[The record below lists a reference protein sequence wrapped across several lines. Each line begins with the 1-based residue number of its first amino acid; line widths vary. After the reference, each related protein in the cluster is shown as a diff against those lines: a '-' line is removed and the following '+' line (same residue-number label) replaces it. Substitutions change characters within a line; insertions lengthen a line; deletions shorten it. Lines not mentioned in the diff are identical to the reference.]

1 MHPFKGAAVAVL
13 CSGIFTIAIQASTPV
28 QTGRGGQ
35 AQRPRVV
42 SPEVSSDRHITFRVY
57 APRAQSVRLTASDIP
72 RLNRGL
78 HER

>member
-1 MHPFKGAAVAVL
+1 VHPFKGRGRGSFVFKN
-13 CSGIFTIAIQASTPV
+13 SHDHNPWEYPV
-28 QTGRGGQ
+28 QVGRGGQ

-42 SPEVSSDRHITFRVY
+42 SPKVSSDRHITFRVY